1 MQNAQHALASPRRD
15 DWPLQGHCPPNAPRP
30 MQSPGQG
37 DASQH
42 LALGDDILRTAP
54 VPGGAKGGKGGRECR
69 GVGEA
74 WSPQF
79 GTCAAPSWPRACA
92 RRPLGDRSARPRV
105 ACAFGKCH
113 PSSAPNRLDRRF
125 LGTERPAGKTRPGSL
140 PRSGPFPMH
149 CKNLAAEEGL

>member
-1 MQNAQHALASPRRD
+1 MIGLYRGTAHRMHHVPCSHQARGTLLNTLRSVMIYSARR
-15 DWPLQGHCPPNAPRP
+15 LFR
-30 MQSPGQG
+30 
-37 DASQH
+37 
-42 LALGDDILRTAP
+42 
-54 VPGGAKGGKGGRECR
+54 GGAKGGKGGECR

-149 CKNLAAEEGL
+149 CKNLAAEEGLSGRPVALRA